1 MSVDAIAYTPSD
13 RVRTPV
19 RRADDVDMAATLRR
33 VIAERERRRREAESG
48 GDADISGGLDL
59 LPALPMSS
67 DAAPMSA
74 ASVDLGGVLP
84 VVDGTR
90 RVPFGG
96 VRADRAATGL
106 GGVDLAAPFSAGGD
120 GSGGPG
126 AIGEA
131 SLGVGPANLSTSVF
145 STGRS
150 PVSLSLSPLSG
161 LSLGLGGRAG
171 AVGVGASPFTGVN
184 LGVSATPSENSG
196 VNLALATALRA
207 AGIPLSLAIAKG
219 LAPAAAAFTGPAGLA
234 VQGFNSLIDL
244 ATAIAQANNVP
255 TVHATLN
262 AMRANDP
269 ETNAAILN
277 NANAAV
283 AQALATGVGPRITD
297 PQEAAVIAARLNSFN
312 SPVAQFSDG
321 RGGWVTMATNTLNSP
336 TMNPT
341 NPSAANPGNFN
352 NTTNFGLRAS
362 GDAPDPTTGLVD
374 TDPMGDV
381 GGGAAPGGGGVDGGG
396 TGPSGTGEGSSTGS
410 DAGGQSPFLATWAM
424 DGLGIGPGER
434 KERGWAAFHR
444 SFTKRFPLTGESQF
458 RRYARLARQVVEAL
472 EQRPLPEQMQARHL
486 IYRRIVAP
494 LGETLEL
501 HEIDE
506 AWTAMRA
513 VALDLAQR
521 LGLTVDPADVP
532 KPAHELTARARRLRD
547 ERRAKARA
555 QSAEVQG

>member
-33 VIAERERRRREAESG
+33 VIAERERPRREAESG

-283 AQALATGVGPRITD
+283 AQALATGVGPRVTD
-297 PQEAAVIAARLNSFN
+297 PQEAAVIAAQLNSFN
-312 SPVAQFSDG
+312 GPVAQFSDG
-321 RGGWVTMATNTLNSP
+321 RGGWVTMAINTLNSP

-341 NPSAANPGNFN
+341 NPSASNPGNFN
-352 NTTNFGLRAS
+352 LTTNFGRAS
-362 GDAPDPTTGLVD
+362 GGADTTSVDPN
-374 TDPMGDV
+374 TDPADVSQVVDLGGDA
-381 GGGAAPGGGGVDGGG
+381 GGGGGSPGGGPG
-396 TGPSGTGEGSSTGS
+396 TGPGGS
-410 DAGGQSPFLATWAM
+410 DGNAGAGPSAYLATWAM

-472 EQRPLPEQMQARHL
+472 EERPVPEQMQARHL